1 MTNHRS
7 RLAGV
12 LFALLV
18 GFLGFATAAQ
28 AAPAAPAGPAASAS
42 PASALQNSCGDLSGF
57 SHTALSSLPAE
68 ATTTYNLILTNGPF
82 PYPKNDGVVFTN
94 REGILPSCA
103 SSYYHEYT
111 VPTPGASNRGTRR
124 IITGQGGEY
133 FYTGDHYATFS
144 VIDVNGGGGGGGAA
158 ACGDLSKLAKVG
170 YSTLSAAA
178 KNVVDTVKGGASTG
192 TTYQNREGVLPACA
206 AGYYQLF
213 RVGTNDRVI
222 TGNAGELV
230 YTPDH
235 FSTFK
240 AIDLNS

>member
-28 AAPAAPAGPAASAS
+28 AAPAAPAAPAATAS
-42 PASALQNSCGDLSGF
+42 PASVLQNSCGDLSGF
-57 SHTALSSLPAE
+57 THTALSSLPAE
-68 ATTTYNLILTNGPF
+68 ATTTYNLIQSGGPF

-94 REGILPSCA
+94 REGILPSCS

-144 VIDVNGGGGGGGAA
+144 VIDVNGGGGGTT

-213 RVGTNDRVI
+213 PVGTNDRVI
-222 TGNAGELV
+222 TGKAGELV